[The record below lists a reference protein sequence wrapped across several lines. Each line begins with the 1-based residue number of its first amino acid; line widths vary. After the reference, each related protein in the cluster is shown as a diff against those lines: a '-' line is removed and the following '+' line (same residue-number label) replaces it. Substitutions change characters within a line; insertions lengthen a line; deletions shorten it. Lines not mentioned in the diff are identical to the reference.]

1 VSDIDNAIKDKI
13 RKMLAAQGV
22 TDIAPI
28 DIDLDKEFG
37 TPPELEMVEEV
48 VTEEPKEEPDAV

>member
-1 VSDIDNAIKDKI
+1 
-13 RKMLAAQGV
+13 MLMAQGV

-37 TPPELEMVEEV
+37 DPPELEMVEEV
-48 VTEEPKEEPDAV
+48 EPEPKEDPDAL

>member
-1 VSDIDNAIKDKI
+1 
-13 RKMLAAQGV
+13 MLLAQGV

-37 TPPELEMVEEV
+37 TPPELELVEEIN
-48 VTEEPKEEPDAV
+48 PDAEETPDAL